1 MPRPTQVQLVALEVA
16 AAVVLGGL
24 ALHGR
29 WAVAGIAVGVVVVLC
44 AALPVEGRWLHQ
56 VVLSWFGMRRRRRR
70 LARSLGLAG
79 LVGEYAIELVP
90 GGSAGVPIGV
100 IRHGSTW
107 SIPLVLGLDDVF
119 NDDRPI
125 PLALLTELLRA
136 EDIPLSSVRLLTIT
150 TPARVPSGAPAGPF
164 PPLDQLAARYCLLTL
179 DSRSAGDAIAARG
192 GSEAAVAQILRRATV
207 HAEQVLA
214 GAGISTARL
223 DEPGV
228 AGLFTAWLG
237 PVSPA
242 TGRRA
247 HQGAESWRDV
257 RVAGT
262 WSTVAAVA
270 GRGADVADR
279 VARLAA
285 AAPTP
290 IAATTLVLRPVRA
303 GSSSATMLLRL
314 SAPDTA
320 PHRDAMGALALLAHA
335 YDLDLQRMGGEQGAL
350 LAATTPVGLGD
361 AA

>member
-1 MPRPTQVQLVALEVA
+1 
-16 AAVVLGGL
+16 
-24 ALHGR
+24 
-29 WAVAGIAVGVVVVLC
+29 
-44 AALPVEGRWLHQ
+44 
-56 VVLSWFGMRRRRRR
+56 
-70 LARSLGLAG
+70 
-79 LVGEYAIELVP
+79 
-90 GGSAGVPIGV
+90 
-100 IRHGSTW
+100 
-107 SIPLVLGLDDVF
+107 
-119 NDDRPI
+119 
-125 PLALLTELLRA
+125 
-136 EDIPLSSVRLLTIT
+136 
-150 TPARVPSGAPAGPF
+150 
-164 PPLDQLAARYCLLTL
+164 
-179 DSRSAGDAIAARG
+179 
-192 GSEAAVAQILRRATV
+192 
-207 HAEQVLA
+207 
-214 GAGISTARL
+214 
-223 DEPGV
+223 
-228 AGLFTAWLG
+228 
-237 PVSPA
+237 
-242 TGRRA
+242 
-247 HQGAESWRDV
+247 V